1 MPIPTALALAAA
13 LGSLVTSTK
22 SGWELSRMVRQKHDR
37 IQAEK
42 DSVQVYRSLRKAL
55 HSGRMS
61 EKEYDQ
67 WYEKFLVAESEKNRQ
82 YMPSLAAFAC
92 PY

>member
-1 MPIPTALALAAA
+1 
-13 LGSLVTSTK
+13 
-22 SGWELSRMVRQKHDR
+22 
-37 IQAEK
+37 
-42 DSVQVYRSLRKAL
+42 
-55 HSGRMS
+55 MS